1 MIQYKFFD
9 PHPLLASFVQSIF
22 LVDHVLEP
30 GEGTIVGQY
39 PPTPQHCIFLY
50 IKEKFKAKKVNESE
64 FKERPKAVVV
74 GPHITRMYLTVSH
87 DYTVAVIGFRPG
99 GLFRLLGIPM
109 EEIFDDGFDGF
120 ELMGSDFN
128 DIVERCAE
136 MESLDKIHECIE
148 HYLLGKLTKIK
159 ELLPVD
165 QALFQMLKYQ
175 GQMPI
180 TQVADLACLS
190 VRQFERKCKERL
202 GLSPK
207 VYSRLIRFSNAYRLF
222 ERSET
227 PNWSEIA
234 YLSGYYDQMHFVKDF
249 KEFAGIT
256 PTMMEEELKKKPLR
270 FQKAIRF

>member
-1 MIQYKFFD
+1 MIRFKFFD
-9 PHPLLASFVQSIF
+9 PHPYLASFVQSIF

-30 GEGTIVGQY
+30 GERAIVGQY

-74 GPHITRMYLTVSH
+74 GPQITRMELTVSQ

-120 ELMGSDFN
+120 ELMGSDIN

-234 YLSGYYDQMHFVKDF
+234 YLSGYYDQMHFIKDF

-256 PTMMEEELKKKPLR
+256 PTMMEEELKRKPLR

>member
-1 MIQYKFFD
+1 MIRFKFFD

-30 GEGTIVGQY
+30 GERAIVGQY
-39 PPTPQHCIFLY
+39 PPTSQHCIFLY

-74 GPHITRMYLTVSH
+74 GPQITRMELTVSH

-120 ELMGSDFN
+120 ELMGSDIN

-234 YLSGYYDQMHFVKDF
+234 YLSGYYDQMHFIKDF

-256 PTMMEEELKKKPLR
+256 PTMMEEELKRKPLR

>member
-1 MIQYKFFD
+1 MLRAHSFN
-9 PHPLLASFVQSIF
+9 PHPLLSNFVQSVFI
-22 LVDHVLEP
+22 VDHVLDP
-30 GEGTIVGQY
+30 NEGGVIGQY

-50 IKEKFKAKKVNESE
+50 IKAKFKAKKVNELA
-64 FKERPKAVVV
+64 FKVRPKAVVV
-74 GPHITRMYLTVSH
+74 GPQATRMELTVNQ

-109 EEIFDDGFDGF
+109 EEIFDDGFDGL
-120 ELMGSDFN
+120 ELMGSDIN
-128 DIVERCAE
+128 ELVDRCAE
-136 MESLDKIHECIE
+136 MKSLDKIHECIE
-148 HYLLGKLTKIK
+148 NYLLSKLTKVK
-159 ELLPVD
+159 ELLPID
-165 QALFQMLKYQ
+165 KAFLYMLKYQ
-175 GQMPI
+175 GHMPI

-202 GLSPK
+202 GFSPK

-234 YLSGYYDQMHFVKDF
+234 YLSGYYDQMHFIKDF

-256 PTMMEEELKKKPLR
+256 PTMMEEELKRKPLR
-270 FQKAIRF
+270 FQKEIRF

>member
-1 MIQYKFFD
+1 MIQFRFFD

-30 GEGTIVGQY
+30 GEGSIVGQY

-50 IKEKFKAKKVNESE
+50 IKEKFQAKKVNDTE
-64 FKERPKAVVV
+64 FRFRPKAVVV
-74 GPHITRMYLTVSH
+74 GPQVTRMELTVSH

-109 EEIFDDGFDGF
+109 EEIFDDGFDGL
-120 ELMGSDFN
+120 ELMGSDIN
-128 DIVERCAE
+128 ELVDRCAE
-136 MESLDKIHECIE
+136 MATLEEMHQRIT

-159 ELLPVD
+159 DLLPID
-165 QALFQMLKYQ
+165 KALFHMLNYQ
-175 GQMPI
+175 GHLPI

-190 VRQFERKCKERL
+190 LRQFERKCKERL

-234 YLSGYYDQMHFVKDF
+234 YLSGYYDQMHFIKDF

-256 PTMMEEELKKKPLR
+256 PTMMEEELKRKPLR
-270 FQKAIRF
+270 FQREIRF

>member
-1 MIQYKFFD
+1 MIQFKFFD
-9 PHPLLASFVQSIF
+9 PHPYLASFVQSIF
-22 LVDHVLEP
+22 LVDHILEP

-74 GPHITRMYLTVSH
+74 GPQITRMELTVSH

-120 ELMGSDFN
+120 ELMGSDIN

-148 HYLLGKLTKIK
+148 HYLLGKLTKVK

-222 ERSET
+222 ERSEV

-234 YLSGYYDQMHFVKDF
+234 YLSGYYDQMHFIKDF

-256 PTMMEEELKKKPLR
+256 PTMMEEELKRKPLR

>member
-1 MIQYKFFD
+1 MIHYRFFD

-50 IKEKFKAKKVNESE
+50 IKEKL
-64 FKERPKAVVV
+64 
-74 GPHITRMYLTVSH
+74 TRMELTLSH

-109 EEIFDDGFDGF
+109 EEIFDDGFDGL
-120 ELMGSDFN
+120 ELMGSDIN
-128 DIVERCAE
+128 ELVERCAE
-136 MESLDKIHECIE
+136 VESMDKIHECIE
-148 HYLLGKLTKIK
+148 HYLLGKLTKVK

-165 QALFQMLKYQ
+165 QALFQMLKCQ
-175 GQMPI
+175 GRMPI
-180 TQVADLACLS
+180 TQVSDLACLS
-190 VRQFERKCKERL
+190 LRQFERKCKERL

-222 ERSET
+222 EKSEV

-234 YLSGYYDQMHFVKDF
+234 YLSGYYDQMHFIKDF

-256 PTMMEEELKKKPLR
+256 PTMMEEELKRKPLR

>member
-1 MIQYKFFD
+1 MIQFRFFD

-30 GEGTIVGQY
+30 DEGSIVGQY
-39 PPTPQHCIFLY
+39 PPTPQHCVFLY
-50 IKEKFKAKKVNESE
+50 IKEKFQAKKVNDTE
-64 FKERPKAVVV
+64 FRFRPKTVVV
-74 GPHITRMYLTVSH
+74 GPQVTRMELTVSH

-109 EEIFDDGFDGF
+109 EEIFDDGFDGL
-120 ELMGSDFN
+120 ELMGSDIN
-128 DIVERCAE
+128 ELVDRCAE
-136 MESLDKIHECIE
+136 MATLEEMHQRIT

-159 ELLPVD
+159 DLLPID
-165 QALFQMLKYQ
+165 KALFHMLNYQ
-175 GQMPI
+175 GHLPI

-190 VRQFERKCKERL
+190 LRQFERKCKERL

-234 YLSGYYDQMHFVKDF
+234 YLSGYYDQMHFIKDF

-256 PTMMEEELKKKPLR
+256 PTMMEEELKRKPLR
-270 FQKAIRF
+270 FQKEIRF

>member
-1 MIQYKFFD
+1 MIHYRFFD

-50 IKEKFKAKKVNESE
+50 IKEKFKAKKVHESE
-64 FKERPKAVVV
+64 FRVRSNAVVV
-74 GPHITRMYLTVSH
+74 GPQLTRMELTVSH

-109 EEIFDDGFDGF
+109 EEIFDDGFDGL
-120 ELMGSDFN
+120 ELMGSDIN
-128 DIVERCAE
+128 ELVERCAE
-136 MESLDKIHECIE
+136 VESMDKIHECIE
-148 HYLLGKLTKIK
+148 HYLLGKLTKVK

-165 QALFQMLKYQ
+165 QALFQMLKCQ
-175 GQMPI
+175 GRMPI
-180 TQVADLACLS
+180 TQVSDLACLS
-190 VRQFERKCKERL
+190 LRQFERKCKERL

-222 ERSET
+222 EKSEV

-234 YLSGYYDQMHFVKDF
+234 YLSGYYDQMHFIKDF

-256 PTMMEEELKKKPLR
+256 PTIMEEELKRKPLR